1 MSNKQGDFIWYELM
15 TSDAD
20 AAQAFYGPLIG
31 WNFSGSGQ
39 ADMDYRQIS
48 IDGDG
53 VGGILTLTPEM
64 LSGGAAPCWAGYIS
78 VDDVDASARS
88 IKEAGG
94 TIHREPWDIPGVGRV
109 AFVADGQGVPF
120 YIMAPTPPADNP
132 DATSNAFAATQPMV
146 GHCAWNELATTDPK
160 DAKAFYSQ
168 QFGWEQDGD
177 MDMGPMGKYE
187 FLKVGDERGFMLGA
201 LMPKPDEMPQSAW
214 TYYFRV
220 PDIDKAVVA
229 INANGGT
236 VTWEPTEIPGGDYS
250 LSAIDPQGANFAL
263 VGPRK

>member
-1 MSNKQGDFIWYELM
+1 TYSSYLLSFI
-15 TSDAD
+15 
-20 AAQAFYGPLIG
+20 LIIRTFP
-31 WNFSGSGQ
+31 WS
-39 ADMDYRQIS
+39 
-48 IDGDG
+48 
-53 VGGILTLTPEM
+53 TLFPYTT
-64 LSGGAAPCWAGYIS
+64 LF
-78 VDDVDASARS
+78 RS
-88 IKEAGG
+88 
-94 TIHREPWDIPGVGRV
+94 
-109 AFVADGQGVPF
+109 
-120 YIMAPTPPADNP
+120 
-132 DATSNAFAATQPMV
+132 
-146 GHCAWNELATTDPK
+146 
-160 DAKAFYSQ
+160 FYSQ